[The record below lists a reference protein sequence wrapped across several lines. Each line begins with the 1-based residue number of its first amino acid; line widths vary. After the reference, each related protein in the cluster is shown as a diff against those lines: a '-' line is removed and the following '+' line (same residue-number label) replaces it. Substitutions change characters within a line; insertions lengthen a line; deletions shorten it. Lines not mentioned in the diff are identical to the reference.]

1 MPSNALSRFFFDFV
15 CLFVTEATQ
24 FCVTA
29 GSILIQI
36 SAIKEVR
43 PIPYMLLDF
52 NLTLYIFRILRP
64 GESTVTMFDVVQ
76 EFFTDLW
83 DNWFGE
89 RSSSNWNYLR
99 ILKKRSLQQKQV
111 NKRDIVLPS
120 FGIAGEIVNDMA
132 NSAINAATVWKY
144 Q

>member
-1 MPSNALSRFFFDFV
+1 
-15 CLFVTEATQ
+15 
-24 FCVTA
+24 
-29 GSILIQI
+29 
-36 SAIKEVR
+36 
-43 PIPYMLLDF
+43 MLLDF
-52 NLTLYIFRILRP
+52 NLTLNIFRILRP

-99 ILKKRSLQQKQV
+99 ILKKRSLQHKQV